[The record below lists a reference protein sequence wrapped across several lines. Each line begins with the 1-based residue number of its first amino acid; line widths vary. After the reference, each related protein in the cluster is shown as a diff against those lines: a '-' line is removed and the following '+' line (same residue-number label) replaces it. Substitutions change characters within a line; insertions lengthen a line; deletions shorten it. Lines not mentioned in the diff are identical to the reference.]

1 MTREAG
7 TAPRKDHAW
16 HLVLGLALWFAW
28 FCATYGGLAAACS
41 VAPPPP
47 GAGPLTWLNAVALLV
62 AAVCT
67 AGLGM
72 RARRAAGTRARGRR
86 AAALHRALVRVALC
100 HCRAVHR
107 VGGLAGGAAAA
118 LRLSRAAAAGSQ
130 MPVVSASAAP
140 RQ

>member
-67 AGLGM
+67 AGF
-72 RARRAAGTRARGRR
+72 
-86 AAALHRALVRVALC
+86 
-100 HCRAVHR
+100 
-107 VGGLAGGAAAA
+107 GGAAWACARAARQERAHAAAVRRRFIARSSAWLYAIAA
-118 LRLSRAAAAGSQ
+118 LSTALVALPAVLL
-130 MPVVSASAAP
+130 PPCV
-140 RQ
+140 